1 MPTTLA
7 AASGYL
13 SAVATKLAKGGWYPA
28 TLMSATLTCALAPAY
43 TVRWHL
49 GPLPTTL
56 LENAILVTIAVFLL
70 ETYRGPRRFEWRTPF
85 TYPALLFLIAG
96 AIAVVAAPDRRA
108 GLGLYRAYL
117 IEPIAFFFVVSTVA
131 RTAERALV
139 VMLGLGVGAV
149 GLSIP
154 NALLVIDAIR
164 HHTLH
169 VEAQTPVTIYLTA
182 NAVALYLEP
191 LIALGASVLVFSRN
205 RTAQLVSLAVLL
217 VIIPTELLTLSR
229 GGYLT
234 LAGITAGLA
243 LAHRRRW
250 WFLAAGVVAAVLVSR
265 IPSIAARLAVEVDL
279 NNGSNTLVGR
289 SQLWSNTLRM
299 LRDHPLFGAG
309 LSGFTERLG
318 PYWNAT
324 HIDRFIDPHNIV
336 LNFWSETGLLGLA
349 AFAWILFTAFVMSWK
364 GWRHSTTSWQPIHLG
379 VFLAL
384 VAVVIHGLVDVP
396 YFKNDLSLEF
406 WTLLALAWAGT
417 RWRVAAMGE
426 QVHAATP
433 PSQSTAIPAT

>member
-1 MPTTLA
+1 VAITA
-7 AASGYL
+7 AR
-13 SAVATKLAKGGWYPA
+13 GGWYPA
-28 TLMSATLTCALAPAY
+28 TLISAALTCALAPAY

-56 LENAILVTIAVFLL
+56 LENAILVTVAVFLL
-70 ETYRGPRRFEWRTPF
+70 ETYRGPRKLEWRTPF
-85 TYPALLFLIAG
+85 TYPALLFLLAG
-96 AIAVVAAPDRRA
+96 AIAVIAAPDRRA

-117 IEPIAFFFVVSTVA
+117 IEPIAFFFVVSVIA
-131 RTAERALV
+131 RTAERALIV
-139 VMLGLGVGAV
+139 ALGLGVGAV
-149 GLSIP
+149 GLAIP
-154 NALLVIDAIR
+154 NAFVVLDAIR

-169 VEAQTPVTIYLTA
+169 VESQTPVTIYLTA

-191 LIALGASVLVFSRN
+191 LIALGGSLLLFSRN
-205 RTAQLVSLAVLL
+205 RTVQLVSLVVLAVI
-217 VIIPTELLTLSR
+217 VPTEILTLSR

-234 LAGITAGLA
+234 LAGITVGLA

-250 WFLAAGVVAAVLVSR
+250 WFLAAGVVAGVVLSR
-265 IPSIAARLAVEVDL
+265 IPSIATRLAVEVDFS
-279 NNGSNTLVGR
+279 NGSNTLVGR

-324 HIDRFIDPHNIV
+324 HTDRFIDPHNIV
-336 LNFWSETGLLGLA
+336 LNFWSETGLLGLF
-349 AFAWILFTAFVMSWK
+349 AFAWILVTAFLLSWR
-364 GWRHSTTSWQPIHLG
+364 GWRRSGSTWVAIHLG

-384 VAVVIHGLVDVP
+384 VAVVIHGLIDVP

-406 WTLLALAWAGT
+406 WTLLGFTWAGT
-417 RWRVAAMGE
+417 RWS
-426 QVHAATP
+426 AATVGKPASVSAEP
-433 PSQSTAIPAT
+433 PMSAPVVST